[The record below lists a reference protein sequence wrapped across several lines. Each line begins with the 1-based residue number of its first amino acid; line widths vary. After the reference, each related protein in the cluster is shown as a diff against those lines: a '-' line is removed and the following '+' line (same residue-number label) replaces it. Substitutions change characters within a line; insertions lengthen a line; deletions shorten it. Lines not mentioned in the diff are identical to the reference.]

1 MKELTTSRLRL
12 RAYRDEDAAFLFDM
26 YERPEVLRY
35 LTSARLADHEEASE
49 AVRAR
54 KRLDADPV
62 LGWWLVT
69 VADGTPTG
77 TILLVHSRGTAEVEI
92 GWHQHPD
99 HDGNGYTTEAAAA
112 VLTHTFTRGVESVIA
127 LTTALNKPSQRVCRR
142 LGMQDLGMTDRYYD
156 GATLRLFEATAPG

>member
-12 RAYRDEDAAFLFDM
+12 RAYQDAAFLFDM
-26 YERPEVLRY
+26 YERPEVLRF
-35 LTSARLADHEEASE
+35 LTSARLADHDAASE

-69 VADGTPTG
+69 LPDATPTG
-77 TILLVHSRGTAEVEI
+77 TILLVHSRGTTEVEI

-112 VLTHTFTRGVESVIA
+112 VLAHTFTRGVESVIA
-127 LTTALNKPSQRVCRR
+127 LTTAVNEPSQQVWRR
-142 LGMQDLGMTDRYYD
+142 LGMRDLGMTDRYYD
-156 GATLRLFEATAPG
+156 GAALRLFQATAPG

>member
-1 MKELTTSRLRL
+1 MRELTTSRLRL

-35 LTSARLADHEEASE
+35 LTRARLGDLDAASE

-69 VADGTPTG
+69 LADRTPTG
-77 TILLVHSRGTAEVEI
+77 TILLVHSRGTTEVEI

-99 HDGNGYTTEAAAA
+99 QDGHGYTTEAAAA
-112 VLTHTFTRGVESVIA
+112 VLDHTFTRGVGSVIA
-127 LTTALNKPSQRVCRR
+127 LTTAVNEPSQRVCRR
-142 LGMQDLGMTDRYYD
+142 LGMQDLGMTDRYCD
-156 GATLRLFEATAPG
+156 GAALRLFEATAPG